1 VAAAAKA
8 TTSPERSMAIFVQLN
23 GFALRATA
31 DDAEA
36 FLIEEVIQARAPVA
50 RITTWIEEHLEPV
63 AVG

>member
-1 VAAAAKA
+1 
-8 TTSPERSMAIFVQLN
+8 MAIFVQLN